1 METKREVTE
10 LAHIILWNDG
20 IEEFVPEMIE
30 CSRVAV
36 KDKASHMPS
45 DKVLKAATHAAFG
58 AMLLGLPIEEA
69 VDTVLTRRGDILE

>member
-1 METKREVTE
+1 MDPKREVME

-30 CSRVAV
+30 FSRVAV
-36 KDKASHMPS
+36 KDKASLMPS
-45 DKVLKAATHAAFG
+45 DKILKAATHAAFG

-69 VDTVLTRRGDILE
+69 VDTILTRRGDILE